1 VQSDEIGPSTL
12 LTGRYRLEELLSEA
26 STPGVPADVGPVR
39 TWRAVDEVLSR
50 PVVAHVVNREHPQA
64 DAMVTAARAAAA
76 INDPRL
82 ISVFDAHVNGVAYV
96 IREWFD
102 ADSLAAA
109 ILGNGPLT
117 PDAAGQM
124 AREVAEALAVAHA
137 AGMAHRRI
145 DPQCVLVAGD
155 GAVKVLGLGID
166 LVLRGLPED
175 AARSELWADPGAR
188 DDARGVGLV
197 LHAALTG
204 RWAGAGPSTLSTAPR
219 TASGRILSPRQC
231 VPGVP
236 RALDLITER
245 SVDDHPRHG
254 ETLRSPAEVAAALAN
269 AGVGPAEAVP
279 DFSLPPVAGVLA
291 ARRPNFGVGA
301 EPPTSTNRVA
311 AEYDTEY
318 SLAAQAEPAAE
329 VSASAALLPAGAG
342 SGRAGGHRGG
352 SGSITSGPVPRGAA
366 NGGSTPTRRGP
377 RPVAPASFRRRRQ
390 VVFLVAVLVALGIV
404 LLGWQLVTTAL
415 NSRTSTVRTAGAVA
429 SAGAGPGASA
439 GSASTPAPSP
449 STSAAPSAT
458 REVLKITD
466 AGDFDPLGDG
476 GEHPDL
482 IRDAYD
488 KDAST
493 AWTTMQYRSSP
504 YLGGLKSGVG
514 MWIDLGTAMPVA
526 SISLDL
532 VGVGTDL
539 EIRVPTD
546 ARASSP
552 PPAITDWRTVT
563 KEAGLGSTADL
574 TFDQPVEARFVLV
587 WFTKL
592 PPDGTG
598 NYRGG
603 IQEIVARG

>member
-1 VQSDEIGPSTL
+1 MQNDEIGPSTL

-26 STPGVPADVGPVR
+26 SSPGAPADAGPVR

-50 PVVAHVVNREHPQA
+50 PVVAHVVAREHPRA
-64 DAMVTAARAAAA
+64 NAMVTAARAAAA

-102 ADSLAAA
+102 ADSLAST

-145 DPQCVLVAGD
+145 DPHCVLLGGD
-155 GAVKVLGLGID
+155 GAIKVLGLGID

-175 AARSELWADPGAR
+175 AARPELWADPGAR

-204 RWAGAGPSTLSTAPR
+204 RWAGTGPSTLSTAPR

-231 VPGVP
+231 VPGIP
-236 RALDLITER
+236 RALDLIAER

-254 ETLRSPAEVAAALAN
+254 EALRSPAEVAAALAN
-269 AGVGPAEAVP
+269 AGVGSAEAVP

-291 ARRPNFGVGA
+291 ARLPNFGVGA
-301 EPPTSTNRVA
+301 EPPTGTSRVA

-318 SLAAQAEPAAE
+318 SLAAQAEPSTGT
-329 VSASAALLPAGAG
+329 SAPAALVPAGARTQ
-342 SGRAGGHRGG
+342 SAGGLAGS
-352 SGSITSGPVPRGAA
+352 SGSVTSGPVPRGGP
-366 NGGSTPTRRGP
+366 NGGGGNPPRRGP
-377 RPVAPASFRRRRQ
+377 RPVPPASYRRRRQ
-390 VVFLVAVLVALGIV
+390 VALLVAVLVALGVV
-404 LLGWQLVTTAL
+404 LLGWQLVTAAL
-415 NSRTSTVRTAGAVA
+415 NSHKATVRTAAAVISA
-429 SAGAGPGASA
+429 SASA
-439 GSASTPAPSP
+439 GSDSARTTPASPGASTSP
-449 STSAAPSAT
+449 SSSGQ
-458 REVLKITD
+458 VLKIAD

-476 GEHPDL
+476 GEHPNL
-482 IRDAYD
+482 ISDAYD
-488 KDAST
+488 KNPGT

-504 YLGGLKSGVG
+504 YLGNIKSGVG
-514 MWIDLGTAMPVA
+514 MWIDLGAAMQVA
-526 SISLDL
+526 SIRLDL

-539 EIRVPTD
+539 EIRVPTE
-546 ARASSP
+546 ALSASP
-552 PPAITDWRTVT
+552 PAAISDWRTVT
-563 KEAGLGSTADL
+563 KAVGLGSTADITL
-574 TFDQPVEARFVLV
+574 DQPVEARFILI

-598 NYRGG
+598 AYRGG

>member
-1 VQSDEIGPSTL
+1 MVRNDEIGPSTL

-26 STPGVPADVGPVR
+26 SSPGDPADTGRVR

-50 PVVAHVVNREHPQA
+50 PVVAHVVNREHPRA

-102 ADSLAAA
+102 AESLAST
-109 ILGNGPLT
+109 ILGAGPLT

-124 AREVAEALAVAHA
+124 AREVAEALAIAHA

-145 DPQCVLVAGD
+145 DPHCVLVAGD

-166 LVLRGLPED
+166 LALRGLPED

-204 RWAGAGPSTLSTAPR
+204 RWAGTGPSTLSAAPR

-231 VPGVP
+231 VPGIP
-236 RALDLITER
+236 RALDLIAER

-254 ETLRSPAEVAAALAN
+254 EALRSPAEVAAALAN
-269 AGVGPAEAVP
+269 AGVGPAEALQA
-279 DFSLPPVAGVLA
+279 FSLPPVAGVLA
-291 ARRPNFGVGA
+291 ARRPSFGVGV
-301 EPPTSTNRVA
+301 ESPTAGTRVA

-318 SLAAQAEPAAE
+318 SLAAQAEP
-329 VSASAALLPAGAG
+329 SADLLLAGA
-342 SGRAGGHRGG
+342 RTQRGG
-352 SGSITSGPVPRGAA
+352 RGQGVGGLGDSSSVTSGPVPLDSA
-366 NGGSTPTRRGP
+366 NEKNGPARRGP
-377 RPVAPASFRRRRQ
+377 RPVPPASYRRRRQ
-390 VVFLVAVLVALGIV
+390 VALLVAVLVALGVV

-415 NSRTSTVRTAGAVA
+415 NSRHATVKTATAVA
-429 SAGAGPGASA
+429 SA
-439 GSASTPAPSP
+439 SASPSGVAATPTPSP
-449 STSAAPSAT
+449 GTSASPSSGQQ
-458 REVLKITD
+458 VLRIAD

-476 GEHPDL
+476 GEHPNL
-482 IRDAYD
+482 IHDAYD
-488 KDAST
+488 KDAGT
-493 AWTTMQYRSSP
+493 AWTTMQYRGSP
-504 YLGGLKSGVG
+504 YLGNIKSGVG
-514 MWIDLGTAMPVA
+514 MWIDLGTAMPVT
-526 SISLDL
+526 SVGLDL
-532 VGVGTDL
+532 VGVGSDL
-539 EIRVPTD
+539 EIRVP
-546 ARASSP
+546 AEAFASSP
-552 PPAITDWRTVT
+552 PTAITDWRTVT
-563 KEAGLGSTADL
+563 KGVGLGSKADL
-574 TFDQPVEARFVLV
+574 IFDQPVEARFVLV

-598 NYRGG
+598 TYRGG

>member
-26 STPGVPADVGPVR
+26 SSPGDPADAGPVR
-39 TWRAVDEVLSR
+39 TWRAMDEVLSR
-50 PVVAHVVNREHPQA
+50 PVAAHVVDREHPRA
-64 DAMVTAARAAAA
+64 NAMVTAARAAAA

-102 ADSLAAA
+102 AHSLAST
-109 ILGNGPLT
+109 ILGSGPLT

-124 AREVAEALAVAHA
+124 ARDVAEALAIAHA
-137 AGMAHRRI
+137 AGMAHRRL
-145 DPQCVLVAGD
+145 DPHCVLLATD

-166 LVLRGLPED
+166 VVLRGLPED
-175 AARSELWADPGAR
+175 AARPELWADPGAR

-204 RWAGAGPSTLSTAPR
+204 RWAGTGPSTLPMAPR
-219 TASGRILSPRQC
+219 TASGRLLSPRQC

-245 SVDDHPRHG
+245 AVDDHPRHG
-254 ETLRSPAEVAAALAN
+254 EALRSPAEVAAALAN

-279 DFSLPPVAGVLA
+279 VFSLPPVAGVLA
-291 ARRPNFGVGA
+291 ARRPSFGVGV
-301 EPPTSTNRVA
+301 EPPTATNRVA

-318 SLAAQAEPAAE
+318 SLAAQIDPPAGS
-329 VSASAALLPAGAG
+329 SAPATLMPAGARAQTAG
-342 SGRAGGHRGG
+342 GRAG
-352 SGSITSGPVPRGAA
+352 SGSITSGPVPRAGT
-366 NGGSTPTRRGP
+366 NGGDGPPRRGP
-377 RPVAPASFRRRRQ
+377 RPVPPASYRRRR
-390 VVFLVAVLVALGIV
+390 VIVGGVGFLVAAGIV

-415 NSRTSTVRTAGAVA
+415 NSRNATARTTAATAASVA
-429 SAGAGPGASA
+429 AATPTPQTGTTPGAS
-439 GSASTPAPSP
+439 SST
-449 STSAAPSAT
+449 
-458 REVLKITD
+458 RIVLKIAD
-466 AGDFDPLGDG
+466 AADFDPLGDG
-476 GEHPDL
+476 GEHPNL
-482 IRDAYD
+482 VHDAYD

-493 AWTTMQYRSSP
+493 AWTTMQYRGSP
-504 YLGGLKSGVG
+504 YLGNIKSGVG
-514 MWIDLGTAMPVA
+514 MWIDLGAAMPVT
-526 SISLDL
+526 SVNFDL
-532 VGVGTDL
+532 VGVGTNL
-539 EIRVPTD
+539 ELRVPED

-552 PPAITDWRTVT
+552 PATITGWRTVAKT
-563 KEAGLGSTADL
+563 TDAGSTVEL
-574 TFDQPVEARFVLV
+574 TLDQPIETRFVLV

-598 NYRGG
+598 AYRGG